1 LQVEVEKAKDPFKPI
16 INKTST
22 EMALTA
28 RKKIE
33 GSESMTKLEWLTRP
47 TRGQKW
53 ENKTKA
59 DQFLQE
65 KTTFTFK
72 PKISDYVASAVIKE
86 PAEGSPETPKKS
98 SRRIM
103 PHSGSKCLDL
113 FYYAKQL

>member
-1 LQVEVEKAKDPFKPI
+1 MQVEVEKAKDPFKPI

-22 EMALTA
+22 EMALIA
-28 RKKIE
+28 RRKVE

-72 PKISDYVASAVIKE
+72 PKISDYVA
-86 PAEGSPETPKKS
+86 
-98 SRRIM
+98 
-103 PHSGSKCLDL
+103 
-113 FYYAKQL
+113 